1 MADTGSAASTA
12 AAAAAHNYKQL
23 KEDFVSNLSGGSVA
37 EIAQVC
43 AVAPVVALL
52 WSALQA
58 RQSFFKPY
66 TALAFVVDFLLNVGA
81 LLLSVTLYSNTPLL
95 LNILL
100 LTAAAFVYVIP
111 PDVASPRKK
120 PKLPPHA
127 QSKTSSP
134 GPPGALSTKPFL
146 TNYRGNM
153 MVVTCICI
161 LAVDFRL
168 FPRRFAKVETWGT
181 SLMDMGVGSF
191 VFSAGVVASRP
202 VLKER
207 ADGKAVPLTTRLMRS
222 LRHSLPLL
230 ALGLVRLLSVK
241 GLDYAEHVS
250 EYGVHWNFFFTLGF
264 LPPFVALFQSALKVV
279 PSYAGLAILL
289 GVVYQVL
296 LESTD
301 LKAYILTGPRTDLLS
316 MNREGIFSFWGY
328 LAIFLAGQDT
338 GMVVL
343 PRSLN
348 PRGWV
353 TGGGTTTTTTTNSK
367 RTTLLLTLAG
377 WSLVW
382 TALYLLCTDYAY
394 GAGLTVSRRL
404 ANLPYIL
411 WVVASNSAL
420 VLAFCLVDTLFF
432 PAFYKAP
439 DAKAEKEAY
448 DTATSRV
455 LRAYNRNG
463 LAIFLVA
470 NLLTGLVN
478 MTVRTL
484 DVGRITTM
492 GILGGYMAA
501 VTALAVGLD
510 MYDITVKL

>member
-1 MADTGSAASTA
+1 M
-12 AAAAAHNYKQL
+12 
-23 KEDFVSNLSGGSVA
+23 
-37 EIAQVC
+37 
-43 AVAPVVALL
+43 VALL
-52 WSALQA
+52 WSVLQA
-58 RQSFFKPY
+58 RQSFFRPY
-66 TALAFVVDFLLNVGA
+66 TALGFAVDFLLNVGA
-81 LLLSVTLYSNTPLL
+81 LLLSVTLYSSAPLL

-100 LTAAAFVYVIP
+100 LTAAVFVFAVP
-111 PDVASPRKK
+111 PNLSSARRKK
-120 PKLPPHA
+120 PKLPPNA
-127 QSKTSSP
+127 QSKTSSA
-134 GPPGALSTKPFL
+134 PPGVLSTKPFL

-191 VFSAGVVASRP
+191 VYSAGIVASRP
-202 VLKER
+202 LLKER
-207 ADGKAVPLTTRLMRS
+207 ADGRGTPLGTRLMRS
-222 LRHSLPLL
+222 IRHSLPLL
-230 ALGLVRLLSVK
+230 ALGVVRLLSVK
-241 GLDYAEHVS
+241 GLDYAEHVT

-289 GVVYQVL
+289 GVAYQVVL
-296 LESTD
+296 DSTS
-301 LKAYILTGPRTDLLS
+301 LKAYILIGPRTDLLS

-348 PRGWV
+348 PRGAL
-353 TGGGTTTTTTTNSK
+353 GGGSSK
-367 RTTLLLTLAG
+367 RTTLPLTLG
-377 WSLVW
+377 MWSVAW
-382 TALYLLCTDYAY
+382 IALYFLCTDYTY
-394 GAGLTVSRRL
+394 GAGVTVSRRL

-411 WVVASNSAL
+411 WVVAFNSAL
-420 VLAFCLVDTLFF
+420 VLAFCLVDTVLF
-432 PAFYKAP
+432 PAFYKAQ

-448 DTATSRV
+448 DTATSWV

-463 LAIFLVA
+463 LAIFLLA

-478 MTVRTL
+478 MTVPTL
-484 DVGRITTM
+484 HAGNIATM
-492 GILGGYMAA
+492 GILFGYMAA
-501 VTALAVGLD
+501 LTGVAIGLD
-510 MYDITVKL
+510 MYDVTIKL